1 MSFKYRRLDEN
12 GDMTFGNNK
21 FDFVKD
27 LEAVRQAIQTRLK
40 LLKGEWWENSEEGLP
55 LFQEI
60 LASRNIDK
68 TKRIII
74 ERIQKTKGVL
84 FVNDLV
90 VTFENRILNITASV
104 STIFGETLISFNGE

>member
-1 MSFKYRRLDEN
+1 MKYRRLDEN

-27 LEAVRQAIQTRLK
+27 IEAVKQAILTRLK
-40 LLKGEWWENSEEGLP
+40 LLKGEWWENTEEGLP

-60 LASRNIDK
+60 LASRNIER
-68 TKRIII
+68 TKKLII
-74 ERIQKTKGVL
+74 ERIQKTQGVL
-84 FVNDLV
+84 SVNNIV

-104 STIFGETLISFNGE
+104 STVYGETLISFNGE